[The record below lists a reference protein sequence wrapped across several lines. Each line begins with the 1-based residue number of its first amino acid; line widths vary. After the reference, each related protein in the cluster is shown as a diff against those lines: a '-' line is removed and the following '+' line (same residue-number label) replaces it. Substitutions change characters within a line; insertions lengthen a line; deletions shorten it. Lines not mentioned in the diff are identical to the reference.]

1 MSIKFNDVNFI
12 YSPHT
17 PFEYHALKNINV
29 EIEKGSFTAIVGHTG
44 SGKST
49 MVQHING
56 LVTPTNG
63 ELVVE
68 DFILSSKSKVK
79 HIKNLRKMAGMVFQF
94 PEYQLFE
101 DNVEKDVSFGPKNF
115 GFSNEEALKEAHEAL
130 SLVGLGE
137 EYYKKSPFELSGGQ
151 KRRVAIA
158 GIIASK
164 PDILILDEPTAGLD
178 PQGAKEMMQ
187 LFSNIHKS
195 GVTIVLVTHDMDIVL
210 EYASDVIV
218 VQEGEIKE
226 HCSPVKLFSKD
237 NYEQYCLETPIVFKT
252 AKLLISN
259 GLKIDL
265 SKINN
270 IKSLA
275 TEIVKAKKVKEHE

>member
-1 MSIKFNDVNFI
+1 
-12 YSPHT
+12 
-17 PFEYHALKNINV
+17 
-29 EIEKGSFTAIVGHTG
+29 
-44 SGKST
+44 
-49 MVQHING
+49 
-56 LVTPTNG
+56 
-63 ELVVE
+63 
-68 DFILSSKSKVK
+68 
-79 HIKNLRKMAGMVFQF
+79 MAGMVFQF

-218 VQEGEIKE
+218 VQDGEIKE